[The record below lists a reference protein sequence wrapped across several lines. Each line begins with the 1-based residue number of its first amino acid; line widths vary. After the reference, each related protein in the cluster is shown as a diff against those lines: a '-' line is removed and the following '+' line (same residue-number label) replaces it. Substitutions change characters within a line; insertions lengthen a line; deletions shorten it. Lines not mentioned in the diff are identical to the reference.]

1 MTDRI
6 EVIISNQTDKTDN
19 PVSLPNNVP
28 SSHTIPPEQAEREK
42 EKGLN
47 VAGLVAVNQLTPYI
61 TQAINFGV
69 SQISMTV
76 GSDELQRKAQIVS
89 SMGGTA
95 ASIGMAA
102 LTGGLPGAAIMAG
115 VQLMNGLVSM
125 EYNKAAIANQKQL
138 ENENIALRKSRAGL
152 SANKSRTGGTA

>member
-1 MTDRI
+1 MEKI
-6 EVIISNQTDKTDN
+6 EVVISNQTDKSDN
-19 PVSLPNNVP
+19 PVSLPDNVP
-28 SSHTIPPEQAEREK
+28 SSHTIPPEQAERNK
-42 EKGLN
+42 EKGMN

-61 TQAINFGV
+61 TQAINFGI
-69 SQISMTV
+69 SQISMNV
-76 GSDELQRKAQIVS
+76 GSDELQRKAQVMS

-102 LTGGLPGAAIMAG
+102 LTGGIPGAAIMAG
-115 VQLMNGLVSM
+115 IQLMNGLISM
-125 EYNKAAIANQKQL
+125 EYNKVAIANQKQI